1 MTEFNLMTALKIYC
15 DTSTLP
21 ANIGDAD
28 PKSKQEL
35 AAVKELEKHGMM
47 FGLFGS
53 HIVLYEATNTND
65 ENKRKQLIAEHAA
78 LNPVPKDEKLLG
90 FQTTSDQYGGFGFVC
105 CPIIADVQDETIR
118 NELIARGLEQR
129 DAEHITQAVCN
140 DCDVFLTR
148 DERTIVKP
156 HRAWL
161 ERRFPKLKVWLP
173 SELLAFVQNQGTQ
186 CISSTP

>member
-1 MTEFNLMTALKIYC
+1 MTTLKIYC

-21 ANIGDAD
+21 ENIGDAD
-28 PKSKQEL
+28 PKSKREL

-47 FGLFGS
+47 FGS
-53 HIVLYEATNTND
+53 HIVLYEATNTSD
-65 ENKRKQLIAEHAA
+65 ENKRKQLIAEYAA
-78 LNPVPKDEKLLG
+78 LKPVPKDEKLLG
-90 FQTTSDQYGGFGFVC
+90 FHTTSYQYGFTC
-105 CPIIADVQDETIR
+105 CPILADVQDETIR

-148 DERTIVKP
+148 DESTIIKP

-161 ERRFPKLKVWLP
+161 DQRFPKLKVWLP
-173 SELLAFVQNQGTQ
+173 SELLRFIQNQDAVHR
-186 CISSTP
+186 